1 MAIYRT
7 LVTKTDEDGR
17 LLCELFMRRP
27 SPKVYPEYYLV
38 IKEPIDFR
46 EILHRIRTVQVGHN
60 GARVSQK
67 MSCSSVLNKF
77 DVASLAPQY
86 LTNLTLPLLLLST

>member
-46 EILHRIRTVQVGHN
+46 EILHRIRTAQVGHN
-60 GARVSQK
+60 GAGVSQK
-67 MSCSSVLNKF
+67 MFCSSVLNKF
-77 DVASLAPQY
+77 DVASLVPQY
-86 LTNLTLPLLLLST
+86 LTNLTLPLLLLSI